1 MTFFGRYY
9 IIYIIQL
16 NYFEGDILE
25 KNLDTYIRRL
35 IELDSKAV
43 SMMGERDAELVELE
57 ARSRSELKNIDV
69 LLEKA
74 AVLAKQKHDEI
85 IEDAKMKAKEMD
97 EAAKLKIHELQTASL
112 SFKEVAAKA
121 IWKQLLDIER

>member
-1 MTFFGRYY
+1 M
-9 IIYIIQL
+9 
-16 NYFEGDILE
+16 E

-43 SMMGERDAELVELE
+43 AMMGERDAELAEQE
-57 ARSRSELKNIDV
+57 ARSRSELKSIDAV
-69 LLEKA
+69 LEKA

-85 IEDAKMKAKEMD
+85 IEDAKLKAKEMD
-97 EAAKLKIHELQTASL
+97 EAAKLKINELQTAALSL
-112 SFKEVAAKA
+112 KEVAAKA